1 MNGPD
6 STSSCSNSGS
16 SSGYIRKQPD
26 DNNSSAGR
34 TQKTWTELKNVVNEI
49 RKQMQ
54 NLSCLFPMNI
64 KFRTLAD
71 GRVRIYFLSIPPNGW
86 GDTTLLYVDV
96 GPDSPSHEMYPQR

>member
-6 STSSCSNSGS
+6 STSSSS
-16 SSGYIRKQPD
+16 SSGYIRKQPEES
-26 DNNSSAGR
+26 SSAGR
-34 TQKTWTELKNVVNEI
+34 TQKTWIELKNVVNEI

-64 KFRTLAD
+64 KFRNFAD

>member
-6 STSSCSNSGS
+6 STSSCSNSG
-16 SSGYIRKQPD
+16 GYIRKQAD
-26 DNNSSAGR
+26 DNNSAGKS
-34 TQKTWTELKNVVNEI
+34 TQKSWAELKNVVNEI

-64 KFRTLAD
+64 KFRTLTD

-96 GPDSPSHEMYPQR
+96 GPHSPSHEMYPQR